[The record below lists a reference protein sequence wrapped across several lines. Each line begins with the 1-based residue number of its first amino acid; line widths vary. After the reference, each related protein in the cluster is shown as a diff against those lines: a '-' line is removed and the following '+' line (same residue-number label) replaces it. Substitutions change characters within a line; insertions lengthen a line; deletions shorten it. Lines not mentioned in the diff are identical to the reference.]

1 MLDMRFLESFTRGDK
16 TKMKRYIQMYLD
28 ISPGIF
34 QQMKTALDGK
44 NWESLRINAHSLKP
58 QADYMGV
65 PKLKECLVRIE
76 EGVVERKYSNLSNLY
91 DEACKLHLE
100 STKFLKNHIETF

>member
-1 MLDMRFLESFTRGDK
+1 MVDISFLESFTKGDK

-34 QQMKTALDGK
+34 QQMKTALDGR

-76 EGVVERKYSNLSNLY
+76 EDIVDLNYVNLNKLY
-91 DEACKLHLE
+91 DNACRLHKESTILLEKHLE
-100 STKFLKNHIETF
+100 DL